1 MISASVTG
9 RNWIF
14 KNFDNEKITYIKENY
29 DLDEITSKLLSIRNI
44 ENNQITSFLNP
55 FIKNHMP
62 NPNSI
67 KDMKKTVERLIS
79 SIGNK
84 EKIGVFGDYDVD
96 GATSTALICKYLN
109 HLGIKHYFLE

>member
-84 EKIGVFGDYDVD
+84 EKNLLLVKQ
-96 GATSTALICKYLN
+96 TTLL
-109 HLGIKHYFLE
+109 KHKVRQSLCQM